1 MALNLMHDIITGKR
15 NVEDAR
21 RFATEIEKRLR
32 LQGQSSPYF
41 ERFLFPKQ
49 SGTADPDIS
58 YF

>member
-1 MALNLMHDIITGKR
+1 MALNLMHEIVTDRR
-15 NVEDAR
+15 NVQDAR
-21 RFATEIEKRLR
+21 QFAVEIEKGLR

-49 SGTADPDIS
+49 RGTADPDIS